1 MSKKIFSAQEWE
13 NVHSE
18 ALPSKSND
26 AEKQTSS
33 IVYSDVEEDIN
44 RVVCEIESLHI
55 DIAPSYNDW
64 VNLGFAIAD
73 GCGESGRTYF
83 HRLSKLHHD
92 YKYAKADKQYTYCL
106 QGKRQGITI
115 ATFFYMAE
123 QVGVS
128 LKGSQIS
135 IYPNIQNGE
144 TGKWVKDECELPA
157 FPEGLYEQLPVF
169 LKEVVDNAI
178 SSDDRGTI
186 LIGSVATL
194 SVCFPNFCGVYDE
207 RVVYP
212 NLYLFVTAEAGM
224 GKGALTLCRE
234 LITPINRKLHELTK
248 TLDAQYKADMA
259 EYTKGKKSE
268 NAQMPDCPSA
278 SIAIR

>member
-18 ALPSKSND
+18 ALPSKLND
-26 AEKQTSS
+26 VEKQTSS
-33 IVYSDVEEDIN
+33 IVYSDVEEDLN

-92 YKYAKADKQYTYCL
+92 YQYAKADKQYTYCL

-128 LKGSQIS
+128 LKVAKYPFIQIS
-135 IYPNIQNGE
+135 KMEKRVNG
-144 TGKWVKDECELPA
+144 
-157 FPEGLYEQLPVF
+157 
-169 LKEVVDNAI
+169 
-178 SSDDRGTI
+178 
-186 LIGSVATL
+186 
-194 SVCFPNFCGVYDE
+194 
-207 RVVYP
+207 
-212 NLYLFVTAEAGM
+212 
-224 GKGALTLCRE
+224 
-234 LITPINRKLHELTK
+234 
-248 TLDAQYKADMA
+248 
-259 EYTKGKKSE
+259 
-268 NAQMPDCPSA
+268 
-278 SIAIR
+278 

>member
-18 ALPSKSND
+18 ALPSKLND
-26 AEKQTSS
+26 VEKQTSS
-33 IVYSDVEEDIN
+33 IVYSDVEEDLN

-73 GCGESGRTYF
+73 GCGESGRTYY
-83 HRLSKLHHD
+83 HRLSTLHHD

-144 TGKWVKDECELPA
+144 MGKWVN
-157 FPEGLYEQLPVF
+157 G
-169 LKEVVDNAI
+169 
-178 SSDDRGTI
+178 
-186 LIGSVATL
+186 
-194 SVCFPNFCGVYDE
+194 
-207 RVVYP
+207 
-212 NLYLFVTAEAGM
+212 
-224 GKGALTLCRE
+224 
-234 LITPINRKLHELTK
+234 
-248 TLDAQYKADMA
+248 
-259 EYTKGKKSE
+259 
-268 NAQMPDCPSA
+268 
-278 SIAIR
+278 

>member
-1 MSKKIFSAQEWE
+1 MW
-13 NVHSE
+13 
-18 ALPSKSND
+18 
-26 AEKQTSS
+26 
-33 IVYSDVEEDIN
+33 
-44 RVVCEIESLHI
+44 
-55 DIAPSYNDW
+55 
-64 VNLGFAIAD
+64 
-73 GCGESGRTYF
+73 
-83 HRLSKLHHD
+83 
-92 YKYAKADKQYTYCL
+92 KADKQYTYCL

-157 FPEGLYEQLPVF
+157 FPEEVYEQLPVF

-186 LIGSVATL
+186 LIGSIATL

-234 LITPINRKLHELTK
+234 LITPINRQLHELTK

-259 EYTKGKKSE
+259 EYTKGKKSGKCS
-268 NAQMPDCPSA
+268 NARTA
-278 SIAIR
+278 SYKNAHCASQQ